1 MLYLFILYA
10 QSGGVISDQ
19 LRSVEVPVVSDD
31 VCNTAYGGT
40 TANPEVLP
48 SMLCAGDISNGK
60 FTVFH
65 KFNEKTL
72 KLIPSWF

>member
-1 MLYLFILYA
+1 MI
-10 QSGGVISDQ
+10 QSGGVISDT
-19 LRSVEVPVVSDD
+19 LRSVDVPIVSDD
-31 VCNTAYGGT
+31 VCNRAYGGT

-72 KLIPSWF
+72 KLIPS

>member
-1 MLYLFILYA
+1 
-10 QSGGVISDQ
+10 
-19 LRSVEVPVVSDD
+19 
-31 VCNTAYGGT
+31 
-40 TANPEVLP
+40 
-48 SMLCAGDISNGK
+48 MLCAGDISNGK

>member
-1 MLYLFILYA
+1 MI
-10 QSGGVISDQ
+10 
-19 LRSVEVPVVSDD
+19 
-31 VCNTAYGGT
+31 
-40 TANPEVLP
+40 
-48 SMLCAGDISNGK
+48 CAGDISNGK